1 MILINNSQFR
11 LISQIKPNP
20 QFFGTIIVAF
30 FNALQ
35 LLFHIS
41 MKKLK
46 IASLLLLLSL
56 SFHIV
61 GQENTVIIQQS
72 PEQEAIKQTEKFQQ
86 ELNLNPE
93 QSKQIYDINLKYAR
107 ERQISNKRSEAVERM
122 KNKNADIQ
130 QILNQE
136 QNEKLQTKRYER
148 TTIESQKTIRNQP
161 INSSSFQPN
170 SNFRPNQ
177 TVRIPSSDAN
187 VRSGYRP
194 TNPAT
199 QNGTS
204 TPQSVRRSIN
214 NQQQNQINQPV
225 RTNPSPNQSTTP
237 SFTPGRSENRNA
249 PTRK

>member
-1 MILINNSQFR
+1 MISINNSQFR
-11 LISQIKPNP
+11 LISQVKPKTL
-20 QFFGTIIVAF
+20 FFGTIIVAF
-30 FNALQ
+30 FNTLQ

-56 SFHIV
+56 SSFV
-61 GQENTVIIQQS
+61 YGQENTVTLQQS
-72 PEQEAIKQTEKFQQ
+72 PEQEAIKQTEKLQQ

-93 QSKQIYDINLKYAR
+93 QSKKIYDINLKYAR

-148 TTIESQKTIRNQP
+148 TTIESPKAIRNQP

-170 SNFRPNQ
+170 SDFRPNQ

-187 VRSGYRP
+187 IRSGFRP
-194 TNPAT
+194 TNPST
-199 QNGTS
+199 QNGTQA
-204 TPQSVRRSIN
+204 PQSVRRSGN
-214 NQQQNQINQPV
+214 NQQQNQINQPI
-225 RTNPSPNQSTTP
+225 RTNPSPNRSVTP
-237 SFTPGRSENRNA
+237 SYTPGRSENRNA